1 MACSRCVSEETKS
14 IHVTRVE
21 LDGFVAQTLFKG
33 EEALKANDRIISVN
47 GVDESLQLMARQ
59 LVKQTLNLVVYSY

>member
-1 MACSRCVSEETKS
+1 M
-14 IHVTRVE
+14 TRVE

-47 GVDESLQLMARQ
+47 GVDESLQQMARQ